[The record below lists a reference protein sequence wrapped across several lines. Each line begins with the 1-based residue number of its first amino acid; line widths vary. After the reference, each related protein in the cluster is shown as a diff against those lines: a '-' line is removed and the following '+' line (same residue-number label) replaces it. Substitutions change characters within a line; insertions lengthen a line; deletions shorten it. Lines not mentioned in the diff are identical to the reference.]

1 MSYKDKNYSELT
13 KEEKEL
19 VDKKMKISMLVV
31 NSDDNLVYKF
41 FEDESDEMLDLKLDV
56 LTKLANGK
64 CNEVSNE
71 DYYKILELYPKD
83 ENILWDWLDTDNI
96 VLLLLN
102 DNLKIFTNHIDP
114 QLENTDVSWYFGKGM
129 IKPSQTY
136 LLRIDDKEI
145 TSLISKCVKGK
156 SKWLILKKRAD

>member
-1 MSYKDKNYSELT
+1 MT

-41 FEDESDEMLDLKLDV
+41 FDDESDEMLDLKLDV

-64 CNEVSNE
+64 RNEVSNE

-83 ENILWDWLDTDNI
+83 ENILWD
-96 VLLLLN
+96 
-102 DNLKIFTNHIDP
+102 
-114 QLENTDVSWYFGKGM
+114 
-129 IKPSQTY
+129 
-136 LLRIDDKEI
+136 
-145 TSLISKCVKGK
+145 
-156 SKWLILKKRAD
+156 